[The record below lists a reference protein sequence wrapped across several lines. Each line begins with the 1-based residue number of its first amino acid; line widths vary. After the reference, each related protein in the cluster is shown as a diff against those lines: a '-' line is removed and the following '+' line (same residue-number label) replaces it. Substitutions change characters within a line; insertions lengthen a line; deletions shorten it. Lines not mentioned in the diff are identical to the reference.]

1 MALNLLPLIDG
12 SMCFQTVRE
21 LLRPEGVVCPR
32 CDLRRVMR
40 GGCDDTQVGRQRY
53 VCGGG
58 EREFDDL
65 TETNFTG
72 HH

>member
-1 MALNLLPLIDG
+1 MIPDG
-12 SMCFQTVRE
+12 SRTAQTG
-21 LLRPEGVVCPR
+21 GVVRPR
-32 CDLRRVMR
+32 CESMRAMKRVLE
-40 GGCDDTQVGRQRY
+40 DTQKGRQRY